1 MQHVYLYVLFQ
12 LMFILLQIM
21 KMYFVV
27 LFLFL
32 VNNHCSLF
40 CFCKEK
46 QMSKIIFPQL
56 ITFILILGYIF
67 YFQ

>member
-21 KMYFVV
+21 KMFFVD

-32 VNNHCSLF
+32 VNNRCCMF

-46 QMSKIIFPQL
+46 QMNKKKIPN
-56 ITFILILGYIF
+56 
-67 YFQ
+67 

>member
-1 MQHVYLYVLFQ
+1 MQNVYFYVLFQ

-21 KMYFVV
+21 KMFFVV

-32 VNNHCSLF
+32 VNNHCCMF

-46 QMSKIIFPQL
+46 QITPQKNPQL